1 MPTVGARGLVH
12 KHQFN
17 GKQER
22 GPPRGDLDLRCPRNG
37 QQTGI
42 LPRFHQKPLNALKQ
56 VFGKVVKV
64 ALLSPD
70 TGQQGGSPQGGPNVH
85 ALSGKAVRTIIVESI
100 MKFSAFYRPKLASS
114 RDFSLPV
121 SNNLVLIAGSLLAC
135 LALSPAAKSQTQPT
149 DMVITASRVLQRA
162 QDALPDVSIIS
173 RADIERSQAKDVPS
187 LLQNLVG
194 MEVTQSGGMG
204 GVASLFMRGAES
216 RHALV
221 LVDGLPMNN
230 LNFNLA
236 ALEHIPLSGIERIEV
251 VRGNVSSLYG
261 SAALGGVVQIF
272 TRQNSA
278 GTVKG
283 PWLEA
288 TGQLGGNNF
297 RSAQV
302 SAGQTWAS
310 GFGVNASAEKVQTQ
324 GFNAINSVQRPDTNP
339 DRDGYSRQSNAVNF
353 SQVFEAGRV
362 GLMLRETRA
371 TVEYDSQ
378 WGPANQADES
388 KSVLRNALLNASYK
402 ASPSLQWEFSLGQ
415 QEDKL
420 NAAVTAY
427 PYFVNSQSKTSSVG
441 AVWTLW
447 PQHSLTSG
455 YESTRQ
461 KIASD
466 TEYNPTARSLD
477 SWRLGYQGKQEN
489 QQWQINLRNDHYS
502 DFGEAGT
509 WYAGYAYFL
518 TPALRFKASAS
529 TGFMAPTFNDLYYPW
544 GGNPLLRPEKA
555 KSKEVG
561 LQYIQ
566 SAWNAR
572 LTAFENR
579 YTDLIDNDE
588 FWTRTNIAKAKN
600 QGVELALSGQWH
612 MPAWGVKQWRL
623 SMTSQDPKNE
633 VTHQALSRRAK
644 TLVQAGITQSL
655 GYWDTGLQMRYTG
668 VRGDDSNTLA
678 AYTLLDL
685 TASRALTPELRF
697 NLRIENATNQ
707 NYQSIYGYNMPKR
720 GLFVGMRWAPVR

>member
-1 MPTVGARGLVH
+1 MT
-12 KHQFN
+12 
-17 GKQER
+17 
-22 GPPRGDLDLRCPRNG
+22 
-37 QQTGI
+37 
-42 LPRFHQKPLNALKQ
+42 
-56 VFGKVVKV
+56 KV

-70 TGQQGGSPQGGPNVH
+70 TGQQGGLSQEGPIVH
-85 ALSGKAVRTIIVESI
+85 ALSGKAVRTLFVEFI
-100 MKFSAFYRPKLASS
+100 MTFSAFRHAKLASALGIS
-114 RDFSLPV
+114 SLLPSPLSLAAASLIASLAPV
-121 SNNLVLIAGSLLAC
+121 SSATAQ
-135 LALSPAAKSQTQPT
+135 ALQP

-162 QDALPDVSIIS
+162 QDALPDVSLITRI
-173 RADIERSQAKDVPS
+173 DIERSQARDVPT

-236 ALEHIPLSGIERIEV
+236 ALEHLPLSGIERIEV

-272 TRQNSA
+272 TRQNAA
-278 GTVKG
+278 GAAKG
-283 PWLEA
+283 PWVEA
-288 TGQLGGNNF
+288 NGQLGSDSF
-297 RSAQV
+297 RSAQA

-310 GFGVNASAEKVQTQ
+310 GFGVNASAETVHTR
-324 GFNAINSVQRPDTNP
+324 GFNAINPLQRQDTNP
-339 DRDGYSRQSNAVNF
+339 DRDGYKRQSNALNF
-353 SQVFEAGRV
+353 SQTFDSGRV
-362 GLMLRETRA
+362 GLMLRETQA
-371 TVEYDSQ
+371 TVQYDSQ

-402 ASPSLQWEFSLGQ
+402 ASPALQWDFSLGQ

-427 PYFVNSQSKTSSVG
+427 PYFVNSKSKTSSVG

-461 KIASD
+461 SIASD
-466 TEYNPTARSLD
+466 TEYTPSSRSLD

-489 QQWQINLRNDHYS
+489 QQWQLNLRRDQYS
-502 DFGEAGT
+502 DFGDAST
-509 WYAGYAYFL
+509 WYAGYGYLL
-518 TPALRFKASAS
+518 TPELRLKASAS

-555 KSKEVG
+555 KSKELG
-561 LQYIQ
+561 LQYTQ
-566 SAWNAR
+566 AAWHAR

-579 YTDLIDNDE
+579 YTDLIANDE
-588 FWTRTNIAKAKN
+588 FFTRTNIAKAKN
-600 QGVELALSGQWH
+600 QGLELALAGQWH
-612 MPAWGVKQWRL
+612 MPGWGVKQWRL
-623 SMTSQDPKNE
+623 SMTSQDPQND
-633 VTHQALSRRAK
+633 VTQQSLARRAK
-644 TLVQAGITQSL
+644 TLAQAGLNQNL
-655 GYWDTGLQMRYTG
+655 GNWDTGIQIRYSGART
-668 VRGDDSNTLA
+668 DDANTLA

-685 TASRALTPELRF
+685 TASRALTPELRL
-697 NLRIENATNQ
+697 NLRIENATNE

-720 GLFVGMRWAPVR
+720 GLFVGLRWAPVR